1 MDILE
6 KKTNSRGVTYALATA
21 NYNVFAVYKLCEN
34 YNGKIKGGIAKA
46 WRYVQKDLPLDKA
59 MALFATRT
67 K

>member
-1 MDILE
+1 MEILE
-6 KKTNSRGVTYALATA
+6 KKTNSRGVTYALATV